1 MSAFVCLCSC
11 LSVNVWESNPRILFS
26 GKAELQR
33 WQMQLTWCLQMR
45 LERPDWVRRN
55 HLAQQKGYRFVPP
68 DELAS
73 PKCYFFPLPHT
84 GARSQ
89 SLKKRSTMSV
99 NNALAGHQNQ
109 ETLCPT
115 MEILACQRVI
125 NSQINPTSRRGGII
139 QEAGK
144 ELWTQHHS
152 PSLMG
157 ERMFV
162 ESWPQKQE

>member
-1 MSAFVCLCSC
+1 MSAFVGAVVYPLMCGSPILGSS
-11 LSVNVWESNPRILFS
+11 SVVKPGFKDGRCNWRVVCRCVWRDRPESQGIIWHSRRGIDS
-26 GKAELQR
+26 Y
-33 WQMQLTWCLQMR
+33 LQMSSHHQS
-45 LERPDWVRRN
+45 VI
-55 HLAQQKGYRFVPP
+55 
-68 DELAS
+68 
-73 PKCYFFPLPHT
+73 FPLPHT

-109 ETLCPT
+109 ETLCPS

-125 NSQINPTSRRGGII
+125 NSQIKPTSRRAGII
-139 QEAGK
+139 QESGK

-152 PSLMG
+152 SSLMG
-157 ERMFV
+157 EGMFV